1 MDVSLIDLLV
11 VAGVGYGVWRG
22 WHRGLPAELPRVLGL
37 VVFGVSGTGLIRWTS
52 QVLAETRHLTG
63 QATGAVGTVGLMVGA
78 WLLVRLFRT
87 KIGDWAKQ
95 RWGEAKGP
103 GAIAGGLRT
112 LLLACVALLILA
124 HWPLHSL
131 TRPVTENSRLGR
143 ALLRY
148 VLPEYVKT
156 HRGPL

>member
-78 WLLVRLFRT
+78 
-87 KIGDWAKQ
+87 
-95 RWGEAKGP
+95 
-103 GAIAGGLRT
+103 
-112 LLLACVALLILA
+112 
-124 HWPLHSL
+124 
-131 TRPVTENSRLGR
+131 
-143 ALLRY
+143 
-148 VLPEYVKT
+148 
-156 HRGPL
+156 